1 VHLRNFTLKSGGDQW
16 RRQDLVSGGIGGGAG
31 GGAQPPMTGLGGT
44 MHSGPPTLTAVDRN
58 KAYCFGKF
66 ERTFFERG

>member
-1 VHLRNFTLKSGGDQW
+1 MHLHNFTLRSGGDQW
-16 RRQDLVSGGIGGGAG
+16 RRQDLVSGGIGTAPNDGV
-31 GGAQPPMTGLGGT
+31 GGT
-44 MHSGPPTLTAVDRN
+44 LHSGPPTLTAVDRN